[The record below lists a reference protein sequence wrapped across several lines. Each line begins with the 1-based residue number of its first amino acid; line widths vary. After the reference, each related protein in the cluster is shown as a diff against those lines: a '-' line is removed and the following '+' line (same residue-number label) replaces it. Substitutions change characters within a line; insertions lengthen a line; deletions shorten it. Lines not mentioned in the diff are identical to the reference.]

1 MRLLIVTGLSGAG
14 KSKVVDALEDIG
26 WFCADNLPPRLAPTF
41 AKLLREAGSNG
52 APDEPAGSLGCYQ
65 RAAIVMDLRAGDLFR
80 DVAWALDTLRGEGFA
95 WELLF
100 LDAADEVLERR
111 YKETRRQHPLCA
123 AAPALGLS
131 GAISMERER
140 LEGLRQRADIIL
152 DTSQSSP
159 TDCKNRIIELYAERP
174 QEAMHVRVVSFGFK
188 AGTPRDCD
196 LLFDVRCLPNPFYV
210 PELKEHTGQ
219 EACIREWVLSHEEA
233 RALLGKLTDLLLFLL
248 PLYQKEGKSALTIAF
263 GCTGGRHR
271 SVLFAQETGQIL
283 KDAGFTVHVGH
294 RDI

>member
-1 MRLLIVTGLSGAG
+1 MRLLIVTGMSGAG

-41 AKLLREAGSNG
+41 LKLLQEAGG
-52 APDEPAGSLGCYQ
+52 YG

-80 DVAWALDTLRGEGFA
+80 DVPWALENMRGEGFA
-95 WELLF
+95 CELLF

-111 YKETRRQHPLCA
+111 FKETRRQHPLCA
-123 AAPALGLS
+123 GDPALDLA
-131 GAISMERER
+131 GAIAAERER
-140 LEGLRQRADIIL
+140 LGALRQQAGILL
-152 DTSQSSP
+152 DTSRMSP
-159 TDCKNRIIELYAERP
+159 ADCRNRIVELYADRP
-174 QEAMHVRVVSFGFK
+174 QEAMHVRVTSFGFK

-210 PELKEHTGQ
+210 PELKERTGR
-219 EACIREWVLSHEEA
+219 EACIRDWVLGYGES
-233 RALLGKLTDLLLFLL
+233 RALLGKINDLLLFLL

-263 GCTGGRHR
+263 GCTGGKHR
-271 SVLFAQETGQIL
+271 SVLFAEEAGRAL
-283 KDAGFTVHVGH
+283 KEAGFAVNVGH

>member
-1 MRLLIVTGLSGAG
+1 MRLLAVTGLSGAG
-14 KSKVVDALEDIG
+14 KTKVVNALEDIG

-41 AKLLREAGSNG
+41 AKLLQEAG
-52 APDEPAGSLGCYQ
+52 EYQ

-80 DVAWALDTLRGEGFA
+80 DVFWALDNMRGEGFA
-95 WELLF
+95 CELLF

-111 YKETRRQHPLCA
+111 FKETRRQHPLCSGD
-123 AAPALGLS
+123 PALGLT
-131 GAISMERER
+131 GAIASERER
-140 LEGLRQRADIIL
+140 LDALRQQAGIVL
-152 DTSQSSP
+152 ETSRMTP
-159 TDCKNRIIELYAERP
+159 TQCKNRIIELYAERP
-174 QEAMHVRVVSFGFK
+174 QEAMHVRVTSFGFK

-219 EACIREWVLSHEEA
+219 EACIRDWVLAYDESRE
-233 RALLGKLTDLLLFLL
+233 LLEKITDLLLFLL

-263 GCTGGRHR
+263 GCTGGKHR
-271 SVLFAQETGQIL
+271 SVLFAEEAGRAL
-283 KDAGFTVHVGH
+283 KEAGFAVSVGH

>member
-1 MRLLIVTGLSGAG
+1 MRLLIVTGMSGAG

-41 AKLLREAGSNG
+41 AKLLQEGG
-52 APDEPAGSLGCYQ
+52 GYT

-80 DVAWALDTLRGEGFA
+80 DVPWALENMRSEGFDC
-95 WELLF
+95 ELLF

-111 YKETRRQHPLCA
+111 FKETRRQHPLCSSDL
-123 AAPALGLS
+123 ALGLS
-131 GAISMERER
+131 SAIAAERDR
-140 LEGLRQRADIIL
+140 LDALRQQADIIL
-152 DTSQSSP
+152 DTSQLSP
-159 TDCKNRIIELYAERP
+159 ADCRSRIVELYAQSAR
-174 QEAMHVRVVSFGFK
+174 EAMHVRVISFGFK

-210 PELKEHTGQ
+210 PELKEHTGR
-219 EACIREWVLSHEEA
+219 EDCIRDWVLAFEESKK
-233 RALLGKLTDLLLFLL
+233 LLAKITDLLLFLL

-271 SVLFAQETGQIL
+271 SVLFAEETGQAL
-283 KDAGFTVHVGH
+283 NEAGFAAQIGH
-294 RDI
+294 RDC

>member
-14 KSKVVDALEDIG
+14 KTKVVNALEDIG

-41 AKLLREAGSNG
+41 AKLLQEAGEYS
-52 APDEPAGSLGCYQ
+52 

-80 DVAWALDTLRGEGFA
+80 DVAWALETLRGEGFPC
-95 WELLF
+95 ELLF

-111 YKETRRQHPLCA
+111 FKETRRQHPLCGQD
-123 AAPALGLS
+123 PSLGLC
-131 GAISMERER
+131 GAIAAERER
-140 LEGLRQRADIIL
+140 LGGLRRRADVIL
-152 DTSQSSP
+152 DTSQTTP
-159 TDCKNRIIELYAERP
+159 TDCKNRIIELYADRP
-174 QEAMHVRVVSFGFK
+174 MEVLSVRVNSFGFK

-210 PELKEHTGQ
+210 PELKEHTGR
-219 EACIREWVLSHEEA
+219 EACIRDWVLAHEES
-233 RALLGKLTDLLLFLL
+233 RALLDKLTDLLLFLL

-271 SVLFAQETGQIL
+271 SVLFAEEIGRALQE
-283 KDAGFTVHVGH
+283 AGFAVHVGH

>member
-1 MRLLIVTGLSGAG
+1 MRLLVVTGLSGAG

-41 AKLLREAGSNG
+41 AKLLQEAG
-52 APDEPAGSLGCYQ
+52 EYE

-80 DVAWALDTLRGEGFA
+80 DVVWALDTLRGDGFA
-95 WELLF
+95 CELLF

-123 AAPALGLS
+123 GNPSLGLS
-131 GAISMERER
+131 GAIAAERER
-140 LEGLRQRADIIL
+140 LDSLRQRADIIL
-152 DTSQSSP
+152 DTSQVSP
-159 TDCKNRIIELYAERP
+159 TDCKNRIIELYADRP
-174 QEAMHVRVVSFGFK
+174 QEAMHVRVTSFGFK

-210 PELKEHTGQ
+210 PELKEHTGR
-219 EACIREWVLSHEEA
+219 EDCIRDWVLAHEES
-233 RALLGKLTDLLLFLL
+233 RALLAKLTDLLLFLL
-248 PLYQKEGKSALTIAF
+248 PLYQKEGKSSLTIAF
-263 GCTGGRHR
+263 GCTGGWHR
-271 SVLFAQETGQIL
+271 SVLFAEETGRAL
-283 KDAGFTVHVGH
+283 NAAGFTAHVGH

>member
-41 AKLLREAGSNG
+41 AKLLQEAG
-52 APDEPAGSLGCYQ
+52 EYE

-80 DVAWALDTLRGEGFA
+80 DVVWALDTLRGEGFA
-95 WELLF
+95 CELLF

-123 AAPALGLS
+123 GNPSLGLS
-131 GAISMERER
+131 GAIAAERER
-140 LEGLRQRADIIL
+140 LDSLRQRADIIL
-152 DTSQSSP
+152 DTSQVSP
-159 TDCKNRIIELYAERP
+159 TDCKNRIIELYADRP
-174 QEAMHVRVVSFGFK
+174 QEAMHVRVTSFGFK

-210 PELKEHTGQ
+210 PELKEHTGR
-219 EACIREWVLSHEEA
+219 EDCIRDWVLAHEESW
-233 RALLGKLTDLLLFLL
+233 ALLAKLTDLLLFLL
-248 PLYQKEGKSALTIAF
+248 PLYQKEGKSSLTIAF

-271 SVLFAQETGQIL
+271 SVLFAEEVGRAL
-283 KDAGFTVHVGH
+283 REAGFTAHVGH

>member
-1 MRLLIVTGLSGAG
+1 MRLLVVTGLSGAG

-41 AKLLREAGSNG
+41 AKLLQEAG
-52 APDEPAGSLGCYQ
+52 EYE

-95 WELLF
+95 CELLF

-123 AAPALGLS
+123 ADPALGLS

-140 LEGLRQRADIIL
+140 LDGLRQRADIIL
-152 DTSQSSP
+152 DTSQVSP

-174 QEAMHVRVVSFGFK
+174 EEAMHVRVISFGFK

-210 PELKEHTGQ
+210 PELKERTGR
-219 EACIREWVLSHEEA
+219 EACIRDWVLAYEESQ
-233 RALLGKLTDLLLFLL
+233 ALLAKITDLLLFLL
-248 PLYQKEGKSALTIAF
+248 PLYQKEGKSSLTIAF
-263 GCTGGRHR
+263 GCTGGKHR
-271 SVLFAQETGQIL
+271 SVLFAEETGRALQE
-283 KDAGFTVHVGH
+283 AGFKAHVGH

>member
-1 MRLLIVTGLSGAG
+1 MRLLIVTGMSGAG

-111 YKETRRQHPLCA
+111 YKETRRQHPLN
-123 AAPALGLS
+123 PALGLS
-131 GAISMERER
+131 GAISVERER

-174 QEAMHVRVVSFGFK
+174 QEAMHVRVISFGFK

-219 EACIREWVLSHEEA
+219 EACIRDWVLAHEES
-233 RALLGKLTDLLLFLL
+233 RALLAKLTDLLLFLL
-248 PLYQKEGKSALTIAF
+248 PLYQKEGKSSLTIAF

-271 SVLFAQETGQIL
+271 SVAIAESLGKRLRLLGYQVVIA
-283 KDAGFTVHVGH
+283 H
-294 RDI
+294 RDIDKG

>member
-14 KSKVVDALEDIG
+14 KTKVVNALEDIG

-41 AKLLREAGSNG
+41 AKLLQEAG
-52 APDEPAGSLGCYQ
+52 EYQ

-95 WELLF
+95 CELLF

-111 YKETRRQHPLCA
+111 FKETRRQHPLCGQN
-123 AAPALGLS
+123 PALGLS
-131 GAISMERER
+131 EAIAAERA
-140 LEGLRQRADIIL
+140 LLSSLRRQADVFL
-152 DTSQSSP
+152 DTSQTTP
-159 TDCKNRIIELYAERP
+159 TDCKNRIIELYADRP
-174 QEAMHVRVVSFGFK
+174 QEALSVRVSSFGFK

-219 EACIREWVLSHEEA
+219 EECIRSWVLAHVES
-233 RALLGKLTDLLLFLL
+233 RVLLSKLTDLLLFLL
-248 PLYQKEGKSALTIAF
+248 PLYQKEGKSSLSIAF

-271 SVLFAQETGQIL
+271 SVLFAEEIGQAL
-283 KDAGFTVHVGH
+283 KEAGFGVSVGH
-294 RDI
+294 RDV